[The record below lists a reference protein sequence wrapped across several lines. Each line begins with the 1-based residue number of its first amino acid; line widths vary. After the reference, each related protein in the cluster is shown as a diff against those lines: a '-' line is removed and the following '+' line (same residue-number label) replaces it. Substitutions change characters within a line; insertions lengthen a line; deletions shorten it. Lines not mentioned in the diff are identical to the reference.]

1 MSIRWIATWA
11 MLTLSSS
18 VWAISPY
25 IQGDPVAAG
34 SPQSVATAVEGK
46 LKKGGFKVVG
56 KYFPKGLTGFG
67 VVIATDDEML
77 DAVGSVGGEAVL
89 GSAIR
94 IGVKADGSIAYTNP
108 DYWYRAYFR
117 KSFAK
122 KEDAVK
128 ALQGRLQEALGA
140 GKGLGGEESASSLS
154 NYRYMIGMERLDS
167 SKNELNEFGSYAE
180 ALKAVR
186 ENLAK
191 GVGKTS
197 KIYEVV
203 LSDRKLAVFGVAM
216 NDGDNS
222 DGEWI
227 KRIDMQNRLPVCP
240 TSFTS
245 LTSRLARRTAASV
258 LRWLSPMSAWASSCG
273 FRPCRTPSW
282 KPWAAWRAPR
292 RSLRKRPGS
301 KLSGRFQPQ
310 RALRLQRPLFLPE
323 CRVNA
328 SNPALKKR
336 VSMP

>member
-1 MSIRWIATWA
+1 

-18 VWAISPY
+18 VWAIAPY
-25 IQGDPVAAG
+25 IQGDSVAAG

-67 VVIATDDEML
+67 VVIATDDAML
-77 DAVGSVGGEAVL
+77 DVVGSVGGEAVL
-89 GSAIR
+89 GAAIR

-140 GKGLGGEESASSLS
+140 GKGRGGDESAASLS

-180 ALKAVR
+180 ALKVVR

-216 NDGDNS
+216 NDGDSS
-222 DGEWI
+222 DGEWL
-227 KRIDMQNRLPVCP
+227 KRIDMQNSVAGLPYELYIVDKQVGAP
-240 TSFTS
+240 HARF
-245 LTSRLARRTAASV
+245 RIALAFPDVGMGQFMRISTLPNAILDTLGSV
-258 LRWLSPMSAWASSCG
+258 AGAEKKSSEEAW
-273 FRPCRTPSW
+273 
-282 KPWAAWRAPR
+282 
-292 RSLRKRPGS
+292 
-301 KLSGRFQPQ
+301 Q
-310 RALRLQRPLFLPE
+310 
-323 CRVNA
+323 
-328 SNPALKKR
+328 
-336 VSMP
+336 